1 MKYEA
6 VIGLEVHT
14 ELQTKTKIFCSC
26 RTSFGADPNTNVCP
40 VCLGLPGVLPVL
52 NKKVLEYAVRA
63 GLALNC
69 EISRFSKFDRKNYY
83 YPDLP
88 KNFQTS
94 QFDLPICEHGYL
106 DVEVEGEKRRIRITR
121 AHMEEDAGKLVH
133 HGTSITDSDYSLVD
147 YNRTGTPL
155 LEIVSEPD
163 MRSAKEAV
171 AYMEKMRAILQYVG
185 ISDCRMEEGSLR
197 CDANVSVRP
206 VGQKELGTK
215 TEIKNINSFKGV
227 ERAIEY
233 EAMRQAELLEDGGK
247 VVQETRTWDEKEGVT
262 KSMRTKEEANDYR
275 YFPEPDLVP
284 FTVSDEYIE
293 NIRKS
298 LPELPDARKER
309 YMKEFGLSSEDAVFM
324 TNDKATADYFEA
336 AVDAGAD
343 PKACVNWLMG
353 EFASQLSTDGIE
365 IAKAPVSAE
374 NLAALLKL
382 ISKGTISGKIAKKVF
397 ATMWKEG
404 GNPEE
409 IVKAQGLVQISDTA
423 ELSKLVDEVVGK
435 NPKAVEDF
443 KAGKKKAVGALVG
456 QIMKAT
462 KGKANPRVINELLNK
477 KPQSLRMTPTKQRK
491 TPAFMKNRES

>member
-14 ELQTKTKIFCSC
+14 ELRTATKIFCSC
-26 RTSFGADPNTNVCP
+26 KTSFGAEPNTNVCP

-52 NKKVLEYAVRA
+52 NKKVLEFAVRT

-69 EISRFSKFDRKNYY
+69 EISRYSKFDRKNYY

-94 QFDLPICEHGYL
+94 QYDLPICEHGHL
-106 DVEVEGEKRRIRITR
+106 DIEVDGKKSTVRITR

-163 MRSAKEAV
+163 IRSAKEAV
-171 AYMEKMRAILQYVG
+171 AYMEKLRAILQYCGV
-185 ISDCRMEEGSLR
+185 SDCKMEEGSLR

-215 TEIKNINSFKGV
+215 TEIKNINSFRGV
-227 ERAIEY
+227 EKAIEY
-233 EAMRQAELLEDGGK
+233 EAMRQAQLLEDGGT

-262 KSMRTKEEANDYR
+262 KSMRKKEEANDYR

-293 NIRKS
+293 EIRKT
-298 LPELPDARKER
+298 LPELPDARKAR
-309 YMKEFGLSSEDAVFM
+309 YMKSYGLAAYDADYL
-324 TNDKATADYFEA
+324 TNDKDRADYFEA
-336 AVDAGAD
+336 MVAAGAE
-343 PKACVNWLMG
+343 PKEAANWLMG
-353 EFASQLSTDGIE
+353 DFAKLLSRDNLE
-365 IAKAPVSAE
+365 MKAAPVQ
-374 NLAALLKL
+374 AAAMADLLKL
-382 ISKGTISGKIAKKVF
+382 IAKGTISGKIAKQVF
-397 ATMWKEG
+397 SEMWTSGKT
-404 GNPEE
+404 PET
-409 IVKAQGLVQISDTA
+409 IVKEKGLVQISDTGA
-423 ELSKLVDEVVGK
+423 LEELADRIIAA
-435 NPKAVEDF
+435 NPQSVADF
-443 KAGKKKAVGALVG
+443 KAGKKKAVGFLMG
-456 QIMKAT
+456 QIMKET
-462 KGKANPRVINELLNK
+462 KGKANPQIVNGILTK
-477 KPQSLRMTPTKQRK
+477 KLSEQ
-491 TPAFMKNRES
+491 

>member
-14 ELQTKTKIFCSC
+14 ELQTTTKIFCGC
-26 RTSFGADPNTNVCP
+26 KTSFGAEPNTNVCP

-52 NKKVLEYAVRA
+52 NKRVLEFAVRA

-94 QFDLPICEHGYL
+94 QFDLPICERGHL
-106 DVEVEGEKRRIRITR
+106 DIEVNGEKKQIRITR

-155 LEIVSEPD
+155 LEIVTEPD

-171 AYMEKMRAILQYVG
+171 AYLEKMRAILQYIG

-215 TEIKNINSFKGV
+215 AEIKNINSFKGV

-233 EAMRQAELLEDGGK
+233 EALRQAEILEDGGK
-247 VVQETRTWDEKEGVT
+247 IIQETRTWDEKEGVT

-275 YFPEPDLVP
+275 YFPEPDLAP
-284 FTVSDEYIE
+284 FTVSEEYIE
-293 NIRKS
+293 DIRKT
-298 LPELPDARKER
+298 LPELPDERRER
-309 YMKEFGLSSEDAVFM
+309 YIANFGLSSTDAQYM
-324 TNDKATADYFEA
+324 TNDKDTSDYFEKVVA
-336 AVDAGAD
+336 AGAD
-343 PKACVNWLMG
+343 PKASVNWIMG
-353 EFASQLSTDGIE
+353 EFASQLSNAGIE
-365 IAKAPVSAE
+365 IAKAPVTPE
-374 NLAALLKL
+374 NLAKLLAL
-382 ISKGTISGKIAKKVF
+382 IAKGTISGKIAKKVF
-397 ATMWKEG
+397 AEMWKDG
-404 GNPEE
+404 ADPEE
-409 IVKAQGLVQISDTA
+409 IVKAQGLVQISDTGA
-423 ELSKLVDEVVGK
+423 LKELVVK
-435 NPKAVEDF
+435 VIANNPKAVEDF

-456 QIMKAT
+456 QIMKET
-462 KGKANPRVINELLNK
+462 KGKANPKVISELLNDELK
-477 KPQSLRMTPTKQRK
+477 KL
-491 TPAFMKNRES
+491 

>member
-14 ELQTKTKIFCSC
+14 ELQTTTKIFCGC
-26 RTSFGADPNTNVCP
+26 KTSFGAEPNTNVCP

-52 NKKVLEYAVRA
+52 NKRVLEFAVRA

-94 QFDLPICEHGYL
+94 QFDLPICERGHL
-106 DVEVEGEKRRIRITR
+106 DIEVNGEKKQIRITR

-155 LEIVSEPD
+155 LEIVTEPD

-171 AYMEKMRAILQYVG
+171 AYLEKMRAILQYIG

-227 ERAIEY
+227 EKAIEY
-233 EAMRQAELLEDGGK
+233 EALRQAEILEDGGK
-247 VVQETRTWDEKEGVT
+247 IIQETRTWDEKEGVT

-275 YFPEPDLVP
+275 YFPEPDLAP
-284 FTVSDEYIE
+284 FTVSEEYIE
-293 NIRKS
+293 DIRKT
-298 LPELPDARKER
+298 LPELPDERRER
-309 YMKEFGLSSEDAVFM
+309 YIANFGLSSTDAQYM
-324 TNDKATADYFEA
+324 TNDKDTSDYFEKVVA
-336 AVDAGAD
+336 AGAD
-343 PKACVNWLMG
+343 PKASVNWIMG
-353 EFASQLSTDGIE
+353 EFASQLSNAGIE
-365 IAKAPVSAE
+365 IAKAPVTAE
-374 NLAALLKL
+374 NLAKLLAL
-382 ISKGTISGKIAKKVF
+382 IAKGTISGKIAKKVF
-397 ATMWKEG
+397 AEMWKDG
-404 GNPEE
+404 ADPEE
-409 IVKAQGLVQISDTA
+409 IVKAQGLVQISDTGA
-423 ELSKLVDEVVGK
+423 LKELVVK
-435 NPKAVEDF
+435 VIANNPKAVEDF

-456 QIMKAT
+456 QIMKET
-462 KGKANPRVINELLNK
+462 KGKANPKVINELLNDELK
-477 KPQSLRMTPTKQRK
+477 KL
-491 TPAFMKNRES
+491 

>member
-14 ELQTKTKIFCSC
+14 ELRTATKIFCSC
-26 RTSFGADPNTNVCP
+26 RTSFGAEPNTNVCP

-52 NKKVLEYAVRA
+52 NKKVLEFAVRT

-69 EISRFSKFDRKNYY
+69 EISRYSKFDRKNYY

-94 QFDLPICEHGYL
+94 QYDLPICEHGHL
-106 DVEVEGEKRRIRITR
+106 DVEVDGKKTTIRITR

-171 AYMEKMRAILQYVG
+171 AYMEKLRAILQYCGV
-185 ISDCRMEEGSLR
+185 SDCKMEEGSLR

-215 TEIKNINSFKGV
+215 TEIKNINSFRGV

-233 EAMRQAELLEDGGK
+233 EAMRQAELLEEGGT

-262 KSMRTKEEANDYR
+262 KSMRKKEEANDYR

-284 FTVSDEYIE
+284 FTVSEEYIE
-293 NIRKS
+293 EIRKT

-309 YMKEFGLSSEDAVFM
+309 YMESYGLTSYDADYL
-324 TNDKATADYFEA
+324 TNDKARADYFEA
-336 AVDAGAD
+336 MVAAGAD
-343 PKACVNWLMG
+343 PKEAANWLMG
-353 EFASQLSTDGIE
+353 DFAKKLSQSGLE
-365 IAKAPVSAE
+365 MVAAPVTA
-374 NLAALLKL
+374 AALADLLGL
-382 ISKGTISGKIAKKVF
+382 IGKGTISGKIAKQVF
-397 ATMWKEG
+397 SDMWETGKDAET
-404 GNPEE
+404 
-409 IVKAQGLVQISDTA
+409 IVKEKGLVQISDTGA
-423 ELSKLVDEVVGK
+423 LEGLADRIIAA
-435 NPKAVEDF
+435 NPQSVADF
-443 KAGKKKAVGALVG
+443 KAGKKKAVGFLMG
-456 QIMKAT
+456 QIMKET
-462 KGKANPRVINELLNK
+462 KGKANPQVVNGILTK
-477 KPQSLRMTPTKQRK
+477 KLSEQ
-491 TPAFMKNRES
+491 

>member
-14 ELQTKTKIFCSC
+14 ELHTATKIFCNC
-26 RTSFGADPNTNVCP
+26 KTSFGADPNTNVCP

-52 NKKVLEYAVRA
+52 NKKVLEFAVRA

-106 DVEVEGEKRRIRITR
+106 DVEVDGEVSRIRITR

-133 HGTSITDSDYSLVD
+133 HGSSITTADYSLVD

-163 MRSAKEAV
+163 MRSAKQAV
-171 AYMEKMRAILQYVG
+171 AYMEKMRAILQYCG

-233 EAMRQAELLEDGGK
+233 EALRQAEILEAGGTIK
-247 VVQETRTWDEKEGVT
+247 QETRTWDENEGVT
-262 KSMRTKEEANDYR
+262 KSMRSKEEANDYR

-293 NIRKS
+293 NIRKI
-298 LPELPDARKER
+298 LPELPDARKAR
-309 YMKEFGLSSEDAVFM
+309 YMESYGLSAYDAAYV
-324 TNDKATADYFEA
+324 TSDKDRADFFEA
-336 AVDAGAD
+336 MVKAGAD
-343 PKACVNWLMG
+343 AKEACNWLMG
-353 EFASQLSTDGIE
+353 ELAGKLSENGLE
-365 IAKAPVSAE
+365 IKDSKVTPEAMAE
-374 NLAALLKL
+374 LLKL
-382 ISKGTISGKIAKKVF
+382 ITKGTISGKIAKKIF
-397 ATMWKEG
+397 PEMWETGKSAET
-404 GNPEE
+404 
-409 IVKAQGLVQISDTA
+409 IVKEQGLVQISDTGA
-423 ELSKLVDEVVGK
+423 LEAMVDEAIAE
-435 NPKAVEDF
+435 NPKAVADF
-443 KAGKKKAVGALVG
+443 KSGNKKAMGAMIG
-456 QIMKAT
+456 QIMK
-462 KGKANPRVINELLNK
+462 KSHGKANPRMVSGILIK
-477 KPQSLRMTPTKQRK
+477 KLQAL
-491 TPAFMKNRES
+491 

>member
-14 ELQTKTKIFCSC
+14 ELQTTTKIFCGC
-26 RTSFGADPNTNVCP
+26 KTSFGAEPNTNVCP

-52 NKKVLEYAVRA
+52 NKRVLEFAVRA

-94 QFDLPICEHGYL
+94 QFDLPICERGHL
-106 DVEVEGEKRRIRITR
+106 DIEVNGEKKQIRITR

-155 LEIVSEPD
+155 LEIVTEPD

-171 AYMEKMRAILQYVG
+171 AYLEKMRAILQYIG

-215 TEIKNINSFKGV
+215 AEIKNINSFKGV
-227 ERAIEY
+227 EKAIEY
-233 EAMRQAELLEDGGK
+233 EALRQAEILEDGGK
-247 VVQETRTWDEKEGVT
+247 IIQETRTWDEKEGVT

-275 YFPEPDLVP
+275 YFPEPDLAP
-284 FTVSDEYIE
+284 FTVSEEYIE
-293 NIRKS
+293 DIRKT
-298 LPELPDARKER
+298 LPELPDERRER
-309 YMKEFGLSSEDAVFM
+309 YIANFGLSSTDAQYM
-324 TNDKATADYFEA
+324 TNDKDTSDYFEKVVA
-336 AVDAGAD
+336 AGAD
-343 PKACVNWLMG
+343 PKASVNWIMG
-353 EFASQLSTDGIE
+353 EFASQLSNAGIE
-365 IAKAPVSAE
+365 IAKAPVTPE
-374 NLAALLKL
+374 NLAKLLAL
-382 ISKGTISGKIAKKVF
+382 IAKGTISGKIAKKVF
-397 ATMWKEG
+397 AEMWKDG
-404 GNPEE
+404 ADPEE
-409 IVKAQGLVQISDTA
+409 IVKAQGFVQISDTGA
-423 ELSKLVDEVVGK
+423 LKELVVK
-435 NPKAVEDF
+435 VIANNPKAVEDF

-456 QIMKAT
+456 QIMKET
-462 KGKANPRVINELLNK
+462 KGKANPKVINELLNDELK
-477 KPQSLRMTPTKQRK
+477 KL
-491 TPAFMKNRES
+491 

>member
-14 ELQTKTKIFCSC
+14 ELRTATKIFCSC

-52 NKKVLEYAVRA
+52 NKKVLEFAVRT

-94 QFDLPICEHGYL
+94 QYDLPICEHGHL
-106 DVEVEGEKRRIRITR
+106 DIEVDGKPSTIRITR

-163 MRSAKEAV
+163 IRSAKEAV
-171 AYMEKMRAILQYVG
+171 AYMEKLRAILQYCGV
-185 ISDCRMEEGSLR
+185 SDCKMEEGSLR

-215 TEIKNINSFKGV
+215 TEIKNINSFRGV

-233 EAMRQAELLEDGGK
+233 EAMRQAEILEDGGTI
-247 VVQETRTWDEKEGVT
+247 VQETRTWDEKEGVT
-262 KSMRTKEEANDYR
+262 KSMRKKEEANDYR

-293 NIRKS
+293 EIRRT
-298 LPELPDARKER
+298 LPELPDARKAR
-309 YMKEFGLSSEDAVFM
+309 YMKEYGLDAYNADYL
-324 TNDKATADYFEA
+324 TNDKDRADYFEA
-336 AVDAGAD
+336 MVAAGAD
-343 PKACVNWLMG
+343 PKEAANWLMG
-353 EFASQLSTDGIE
+353 DFVKLLSRDDLE
-365 IAKAPVSAE
+365 LSAAPVKADA
-374 NLAALLKL
+374 LASLLGL
-382 ISKGTISGKIAKKVF
+382 IKKGTISGKIAKQVF
-397 ATMWKEG
+397 AEMWTSGKDAET
-404 GNPEE
+404 
-409 IVKAQGLVQISDTA
+409 IVKEKGLVQISDTGA
-423 ELSKLVDEVVGK
+423 LEALADRIIAA
-435 NPKAVEDF
+435 NPQSVADF
-443 KAGKKKAVGALVG
+443 KAGKKKAVGFLMG
-456 QIMKAT
+456 QIMKET
-462 KGKANPRVINELLNK
+462 KGKANPQVVNGILTK
-477 KPQSLRMTPTKQRK
+477 KLSEQ
-491 TPAFMKNRES
+491 

>member
-14 ELQTKTKIFCSC
+14 ELQTTTKIFCGC
-26 RTSFGADPNTNVCP
+26 KTSFGAEPNTNVCP

-52 NKKVLEYAVRA
+52 NKRVLEFAVRA

-94 QFDLPICEHGYL
+94 QFDLPICERGHL
-106 DVEVEGEKRRIRITR
+106 DIEVNGEKKQIRITR

-155 LEIVSEPD
+155 LEIVTEPD

-171 AYMEKMRAILQYVG
+171 AYLEKMRAILQYIG

-215 TEIKNINSFKGV
+215 AEIKNINSFKGV
-227 ERAIEY
+227 EKAIEY
-233 EAMRQAELLEDGGK
+233 EALRQAEILEDGGK
-247 VVQETRTWDEKEGVT
+247 IIQETRTWDEKEGVT

-275 YFPEPDLVP
+275 YFPEPDLAP
-284 FTVSDEYIE
+284 FTVSEEYIE
-293 NIRKS
+293 DIRKT
-298 LPELPDARKER
+298 LPELPDERRER
-309 YMKEFGLSSEDAVFM
+309 YIANFGLSSTDAQYM
-324 TNDKATADYFEA
+324 TNDKDTSDYFEKVVA
-336 AVDAGAD
+336 AGAD
-343 PKACVNWLMG
+343 PKASVNWIMG
-353 EFASQLSTDGIE
+353 EFASQLSNAGIE
-365 IAKAPVSAE
+365 IAKAPVTPE
-374 NLAALLKL
+374 NLDKLLAL
-382 ISKGTISGKIAKKVF
+382 IAKGTISGKIAKKVF
-397 ATMWKEG
+397 AEMWKDG
-404 GNPEE
+404 ADPEE
-409 IVKAQGLVQISDTA
+409 IVKAQGLVQISDTGA
-423 ELSKLVDEVVGK
+423 LKELVVK
-435 NPKAVEDF
+435 VIANNPKAVEDF

-456 QIMKAT
+456 QIMKET
-462 KGKANPRVINELLNK
+462 KGKANPKVINELLNDELK
-477 KPQSLRMTPTKQRK
+477 KL
-491 TPAFMKNRES
+491 